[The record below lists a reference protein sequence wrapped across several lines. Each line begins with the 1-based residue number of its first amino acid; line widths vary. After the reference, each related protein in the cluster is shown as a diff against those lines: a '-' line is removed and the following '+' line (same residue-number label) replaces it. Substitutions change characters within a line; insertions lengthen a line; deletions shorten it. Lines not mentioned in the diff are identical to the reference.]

1 VATVTFLAAADFAA
15 TFFVATFR
23 VVTFTTFLTVVP
35 RVVFL
40 LSSLFA
46 VTFFAAAFFVGLVAP
61 GPGTVEKRDHAAD
74 GPLMIVLHG
83 S

>member
-1 VATVTFLAAADFAA
+1 VATVTFLTAADFAA
-15 TFFVATFR
+15 TFFVATFG

-35 RVVFL
+35 SVVFL

-46 VTFFAAAFFVGLVAP
+46 VTFFAAAFFVGSVAP
-61 GPGTVEKRDHAAD
+61 GSGIVEKPDHAAL